1 MDEAAVA
8 LDRVA
13 QQALRSQ
20 EVVEAQRA
28 ALGRYALVWWSG
40 EAAERYW
47 SHVERRRAGLAR
59 CADDLGR
66 IASLAALLG
75 EAARAEAGALRSL
88 GVAG

>member
-13 QQALRSQ
+13 QAAVRSR

-47 SHVERRRAGLAR
+47 EHVEHRRTSLAR
-59 CADDLGR
+59 CAEDLGY
-66 IASLAALLG
+66 LAAVAARLAS
-75 EAARAEAGALRSL
+75 AARAEAGLMRAL
-88 GVAG
+88 GVAS